1 MKKKLKI
8 IFLSVVLLAFFS
20 ETCPAEKETMKFT
33 KQPELQQIRPKKP
46 VRIKLRRTEKDG
58 YTWELN
64 GDDADEIIKTD
75 RKLRKML
82 KAQ

>member
-1 MKKKLKI
+1 MCL
-8 IFLSVVLLAFFS
+8 FLFS
-20 ETCPAEKETMKFT
+20 FCTESYPAEKDSMKFI
-33 KQPELQQIRPKKP
+33 KQPELQQIKPKKP

-64 GDDADEIIKTD
+64 GDDADEIVKTD

-82 KAQ
+82 NVNPVRDTAGR